1 MFKIGEFSKLVRVSP
16 RMLRHY
22 EKCGLVNPARTD
34 GNTGYR
40 YYSADQ
46 IPLLAR
52 IAELRDVGCSIEEI
66 GDILPRYDDAKC
78 LDAFLRA
85 KAASVQSAIDA
96 ENEKLRKLECLSN
109 LMKKER
115 AIMLYEVELKSVDAV
130 TVLALRG
137 TVPRYRDEHLLWTR
151 LGAYLEEQGVPCRDG
166 GYSTYLDDE
175 YQDENPEIE
184 IAVPVEAVGVAE
196 PPFTY
201 RHYPSIPLAAT
212 LRFSGPFDGGY
223 DAACEKLA
231 CWMEANGYEFAGKL
245 RGRTLTA
252 PDEEPDLERWLV
264 ELQAPVRKVE
274 A

>member
-66 GDILPRYDDAKC
+66 GDILPRYDDAKS

-184 IAVPVEAVGVAE
+184 IAVPVAAVGVAE

-212 LRFSGPFDGGY
+212 AVATAVGPGIISTASSALR
-223 DAACEKLA
+223 AASTSSHPGSEMQGIPASVTRAIC
-231 CWMEANGYEFAGKL
+231 
-245 RGRTLTA
+245 A
-252 PDEEPDLERWLV
+252 PSFNRRSSISPASRRLCS
-264 ELQAPVRKVE
+264 
-274 A
+274 